1 MLQSVTECNRVTQS
15 STEYYRVLQ
24 SSTEYYRVV
33 QSITEYNRVLQS
45 NTKYYKE
52 ESSAST
58 WTNFRGLLFLNLA
71 KIHTSIPRYQG
82 GGSIVQGIFLEN
94 IVLPLPWLKE
104 RIGNFDIFGLNI
116 SHWRGQS
123 ICPSRP
129 LERVPCSWR
138 LP

>member
-1 MLQSVTECNRVTQS
+1 MLQSFTEYYRVLQS
-15 STEYYRVLQ
+15 ITEYYRVLQ

-82 GGSIVQGIFLEN
+82 GGVHSA
-94 IVLPLPWLKE
+94 
-104 RIGNFDIFGLNI
+104 GNL
-116 SHWRGQS
+116 
-123 ICPSRP
+123 SRKYCFTSS
-129 LERVPCSWR
+129 LAQRKDR
-138 LP
+138 QL